1 MSMNG
6 VKHLPSGQHDN
17 AGSQPDR
24 GGRGERNGVVAGRVA
39 QHAEREGSEREHRLI
54 DRRHQRDDSRNV
66 GGLELALG
74 DTISSTQSG
83 VNRIPAALA
92 PLSAWLRA
100 RARRR
105 SNRGDTI
112 AMR

>member
-1 MSMNG
+1 
-6 VKHLPSGQHDN
+6 
-17 AGSQPDR
+17 
-24 GGRGERNGVVAGRVA
+24 
-39 QHAEREGSEREHRLI
+39 
-54 DRRHQRDDSRNV
+54 
-66 GGLELALG
+66 
-74 DTISSTQSG
+74 